1 MDIYMRRIFEKEN
14 ARVLKKMNEMQKK
27 NEELQ
32 KQKSQGD
39 SLLSDC
45 IKLMMSQGMSV
56 SDISEKTKVSS
67 EFIKAVISAS

>member
-14 ARVLKKMNEMQKK
+14 ARVLKKMNEMQK
-27 NEELQ
+27 NYEELQ

-45 IKLMMSQGMSV
+45 IKLMMSQGMSI